1 LTFDFYP
8 LPYETLFKTLISMEA
23 IEMRYRP
30 LTVLAAAAG
39 LVIASAPLLA
49 HHSNAAFDAS
59 KRVTITGTVTEW
71 FWANPHCLL
80 SLDVKDAD
88 GQVVRWV
95 VETQAPPNMIP
106 FGWSKQSFKPGDV
119 VTITAEPARTGRPVG
134 RLLRAVF
141 ADGRTLLPGGS
152 AGAAAIAGE
161 IKR

>member
-1 LTFDFYP
+1 MRRRS
-8 LPYETLFKTLISMEA
+8 LFA
-23 IEMRYRP
+23 
-30 LTVLAAAAG
+30 LAAAAG
-39 LVIASAPLLA
+39 LVIASVPLLA
-49 HHSNAAFDAS
+49 HHSNAAFDAG

-80 SLDVKDAD
+80 SLDVKEAD

-106 FGWSKQSFKPGDV
+106 FGWSKQSFKPGEV
-119 VTITAEPARTGRPVG
+119 VTITAEPARTGKPVG

-152 AGAAAIAGE
+152 AGAAAAAGGNQP
-161 IKR
+161 

>member
-1 LTFDFYP
+1 
-8 LPYETLFKTLISMEA
+8 
-23 IEMRYRP
+23 MRYRP
-30 LTVLAAAAG
+30 LTALAVAAA

-49 HHSNAAFDAS
+49 HHSNAAFDGS

-80 SLDVKDAD
+80 SLDVKDTD

-119 VTITAEPARTGRPVG
+119 VTITAEPARTGKPVG

-141 ADGRTLLPGGS
+141 SDGRTLLPGGS
-152 AGAAAIAGE
+152 AGAAAAAGE
-161 IKR
+161 TKQ

>member
-1 LTFDFYP
+1 MRRRS
-8 LPYETLFKTLISMEA
+8 LFA
-23 IEMRYRP
+23 
-30 LTVLAAAAG
+30 LAAAAG
-39 LVIASAPLLA
+39 LVIASVPLFA
-49 HHSNAAFDAS
+49 HHSNAAFDAG

-80 SLDVKDAD
+80 SLDVKEAD

-119 VTITAEPARTGRPVG
+119 VTITAEPARTGKPVG

-152 AGAAAIAGE
+152 AGAAAAAGGNQP
-161 IKR
+161 

>member
-1 LTFDFYP
+1 MRRRS
-8 LPYETLFKTLISMEA
+8 LFA
-23 IEMRYRP
+23 
-30 LTVLAAAAG
+30 LAAAAG
-39 LVIASAPLLA
+39 LVIASVPLFA
-49 HHSNAAFDAS
+49 HHSNAAFDAG

-80 SLDVKDAD
+80 SLDVKGAD

-106 FGWSKQSFKPGDV
+106 FGWSKQSFKPGEV
-119 VTITAEPARTGRPVG
+119 VTITAEPARTGKPVG

-152 AGAAAIAGE
+152 AGAAAAAGGNQP
-161 IKR
+161 

>member
-1 LTFDFYP
+1 
-8 LPYETLFKTLISMEA
+8 MEA

-30 LTVLAAAAG
+30 LTALAAAAG

-80 SLDVKDAD
+80 SLDVKEAD

-106 FGWSKQSFKPGDV
+106 FGWSKQSFKPGEV
-119 VTITAEPARTGRPVG
+119 ITITAEPARTGKPVG

-161 IKR
+161 TKQ

>member
-1 LTFDFYP
+1 
-8 LPYETLFKTLISMEA
+8 
-23 IEMRYRP
+23 MRYRP
-30 LTVLAAAAG
+30 LTALAVAAA

-49 HHSNAAFDAS
+49 HHSNAAFDGS

-80 SLDVKDAD
+80 SLDVKDTD

-106 FGWSKQSFKPGDV
+106 FGWSKQSFKPGEV
-119 VTITAEPARTGRPVG
+119 VTITAEPARTGKPVG

-141 ADGRTLLPGGS
+141 SDGRTLLPGGS
-152 AGAAAIAGE
+152 AGAAAAAGE
-161 IKR
+161 TKQ

>member
-1 LTFDFYP
+1 MRRRS
-8 LPYETLFKTLISMEA
+8 LFA
-23 IEMRYRP
+23 
-30 LTVLAAAAG
+30 LAAAAG
-39 LVIASAPLLA
+39 LLIASVPLFA

-59 KRVTITGTVTEW
+59 KRLTITGTVTEW

-80 SLDVKDAD
+80 SLDVKEAD

-106 FGWSKQSFKPGDV
+106 FGWSKQSFKAGDI
-119 VTITAEPARTGRPVG
+119 VTITAEPARSGKPVG

-152 AGAAAIAGE
+152 AGAAAVAGGNQP
-161 IKR
+161 

>member
-1 LTFDFYP
+1 
-8 LPYETLFKTLISMEA
+8 
-23 IEMRYRP
+23 
-30 LTVLAAAAG
+30 LAAAAG
-39 LVIASAPLLA
+39 LVITSVPLFA
-49 HHSNAAFDAS
+49 HHSNAAFDAG

-80 SLDVKDAD
+80 SLDVKEAD

-106 FGWSKQSFKPGDV
+106 FGWSKQSFKPGEV
-119 VTITAEPARTGRPVG
+119 VTITAEPARTGKPVG

-152 AGAAAIAGE
+152 AGAAAVAGGNQP
-161 IKR
+161 

>member
-1 LTFDFYP
+1 MRP
-8 LPYETLFKTLISMEA
+8 SSLFA
-23 IEMRYRP
+23 
-30 LTVLAAAAG
+30 LAAAAG
-39 LVIASAPLLA
+39 LVIASVPLLA
-49 HHSNAAFDAS
+49 HHSNAAFDAG

-80 SLDVKDAD
+80 SLDVREAD

-106 FGWSKQSFKPGDV
+106 FGWSKQSFKPGEV
-119 VTITAEPARTGRPVG
+119 VTITAEPARTGKPVG

-152 AGAAAIAGE
+152 AGAAATAGGNQP
-161 IKR
+161 